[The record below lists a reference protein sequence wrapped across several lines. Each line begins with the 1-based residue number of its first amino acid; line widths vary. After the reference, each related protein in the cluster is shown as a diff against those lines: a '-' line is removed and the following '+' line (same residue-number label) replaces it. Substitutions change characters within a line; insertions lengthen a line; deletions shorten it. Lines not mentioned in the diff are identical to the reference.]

1 MYVISR
7 MEIDA
12 CENKT
17 YCKYE
22 SICKQFAADF
32 TFLKKYRYKSCIS
45 VISNDEYATFYLC
58 RSFFVI
64 A

>member
-1 MYVISR
+1 
-7 MEIDA
+7 MEIDV

-22 SICKQFAADF
+22 SICKQFVADF

-45 VISNDEYATFYLC
+45 VISNDEYATFYLY
-58 RSFFVI
+58 
-64 A
+64 